1 MPLYAESS
9 AVLRWLF
16 NESQGD
22 VVFDQLRTAD
32 KVACS
37 RLTLIECRR
46 VIHRAVATARLAEK
60 DAADL
65 RSVLGQAAVTWAILE
80 VSAAVARRA
89 EERFPAEPLRT
100 LDALHLAS
108 ALLLNES
115 VPGLVVL
122 STDDRIRNNAAQL
135 GFAVLPETQ
144 TSNPNGYS

>member
-16 NESQGD
+16 NEDRGD
-22 VVFDQLRTAD
+22 EVFRLLRAAD
-32 KVACS
+32 KVTCS

-46 VIHRAVATARLAEK
+46 VIHRAVVIAGLPEK
-60 DAADL
+60 DAAEL
-65 RSVLGQAAVTWAILE
+65 RGVLGQAAARWAILE
-80 VSAAVARRA
+80 VTPEVARRA

-108 ALLLNES
+108 ALLLNEAA
-115 VPGLVVL
+115 PNLAVL

-135 GFAVLPETQ
+135 GFRVLPE
-144 TSNPNGYS
+144 P